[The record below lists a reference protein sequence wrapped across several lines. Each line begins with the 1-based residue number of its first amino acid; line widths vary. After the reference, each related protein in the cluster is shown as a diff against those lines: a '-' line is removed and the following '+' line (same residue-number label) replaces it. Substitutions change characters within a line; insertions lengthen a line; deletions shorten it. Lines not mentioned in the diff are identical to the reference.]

1 VGAERRFDL
10 RTNCMILSNDGIKK
24 ALEEGALEISPIP
37 DETQYTTSA
46 VDLYLGNEFY
56 AWDAS
61 KLQVTGV
68 KVELDLSAQQFNETA
83 KAYLIPLKK
92 QDDGSLIFPPFR
104 EHPWHMLAVTRER
117 VSLNRDYRL
126 AARVEGRS
134 SLARIGI
141 IVHLTAPTIHAGFA
155 GNITLEMINF
165 SPFYL
170 KMVPNKTRIC
180 QLIVERLESDPT
192 REINTAFQGQ
202 TTPSGER
209 K

>member
-1 VGAERRFDL
+1 
-10 RTNCMILSNDGIKK
+10 MILSNDGIKK
-24 ALEEGALEISPIP
+24 ALEEGALEISPVP

-46 VDLYLGNEFY
+46 VDLHLGDEFY

-83 KAYLIPLKK
+83 KAYLVPVKK
-92 QDDGSLIFPPFR
+92 QDDGSVVFPPFR
-104 EHPWHMLAVTRER
+104 VHQWHMLAITKER
-117 VSLNRDYRL
+117 IHLNRDHRL

-141 IVHLTAPTIHAGFA
+141 IVHLTAPTIHAGF
-155 GNITLEMINF
+155 GGKITLEMINF

-202 TTPSGER
+202 TVPSGE
-209 K
+209 KK